1 MEATFAKL
9 ESRPNF
15 SRKVNRDEVIN
26 AAKSFEPLSPTIV
39 KLSSMLVDKTIDL
52 NEIISL
58 ISYDQ
63 ALTCQLLKAAN
74 SAYVGSAS
82 RITNVQEAAYFMG
95 KIKTLNLL
103 LACAFGSEL
112 RNTKLPAYEEV
123 EGQLWR
129 DSVIASITAEQCSKV
144 FRLRI
149 PPETACAALL
159 LNAGK
164 VILSRFISDE
174 MKRYISVSRLS
185 GRNQIQAELEV
196 LDTHYVEVGGIIAEH
211 WGLPPE
217 ITIGVKYQHDP
228 DKVKKATSDVT
239 HICYRWI
246 EFISAPVSSG
256 SREIKINPNV
266 IQRLQPS
273 SKAWFKV
280 MQALVKER
288 YQKICG
294 AYGLRE
300 KGLLPKQWACGETR
314 KDSMNGP
321 ACA

>member
-1 MEATFAKL
+1 METTFAKL
-9 ESRPNF
+9 ESQPNI
-15 SRKVNRDEVIN
+15 SRKVHRDEVIN
-26 AAKSFEPLSPTIV
+26 TAKSFEPLSPTVV
-39 KLSSMLVDKTIDL
+39 KLSSMLVDTNTDL
-52 NEIISL
+52 SEIISL

-63 ALTCQLLKAAN
+63 ALTYQLLKAAN
-74 SAYVGSAS
+74 SAYMGSAS

-103 LACAFGSEL
+103 LACAFGSKL
-112 RNTKLPAYEEV
+112 RSKKLPAYEEV

-174 MKRYISVSRLS
+174 MKRYISERRLS
-185 GRNQIQAELEV
+185 GRDQIQAELEV

-217 ITIGVKYQHDP
+217 IAIGVKYQHDP

-239 HICYRWI
+239 HLCYRWI
-246 EFISAPVSSG
+246 EFLSTPVSSG
-256 SREIKINPNV
+256 NGEIKINPNV

-273 SKAWFKV
+273 SKAWFAV

-288 YQKICG
+288 YQKVCG
-294 AYGLRE
+294 DYGLPE
-300 KGLLPKQWACGETR
+300 KGLLPKQWAFDDTR
-314 KDSMNGP
+314 KNSMNGP

>member
-1 MEATFAKL
+1 
-9 ESRPNF
+9 
-15 SRKVNRDEVIN
+15 
-26 AAKSFEPLSPTIV
+26 
-39 KLSSMLVDKTIDL
+39 MLVDANIDL
-52 NEIISL
+52 SEIISL

-63 ALTCQLLKAAN
+63 ALTYQLLKSAN

-103 LACAFGSEL
+103 LACAFGSKL

-129 DSVIASITAEQCSKV
+129 DSVIASITAE
-144 FRLRI
+144 R
-149 PPETACAALL
+149 
-159 LNAGK
+159 
-164 VILSRFISDE
+164 
-174 MKRYISVSRLS
+174 RLS
-185 GRNQIQAELEV
+185 GRDQIQAELEV

-217 ITIGVKYQHDP
+217 IAIGVKYQHDP

-239 HICYRWI
+239 HVCYRWM
-246 EFISAPVSSG
+246 EFLSSPASSG
-256 SREIKINPNV
+256 NEEIKINPNV

-288 YQKICG
+288 YQKVCG
-294 AYGLRE
+294 DYGLPE
-300 KGLLPKQWACGETR
+300 KGLLPKQWTFDERG
-314 KDSMNGP
+314 KDSTNGT
-321 ACA
+321 ACT